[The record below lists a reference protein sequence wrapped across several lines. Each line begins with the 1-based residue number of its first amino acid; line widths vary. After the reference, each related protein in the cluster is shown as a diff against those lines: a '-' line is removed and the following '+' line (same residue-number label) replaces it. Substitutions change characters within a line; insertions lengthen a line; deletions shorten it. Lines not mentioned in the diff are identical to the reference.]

1 MLVFV
6 FSEIGYESRVHFLR
20 VDLEVAYSIIISQ
33 PCQINLR
40 RSEATA
46 DEICGEGG
54 EKNLNSA
61 VYSLCRVP
69 QKEARNSERK
79 TECRMPGSQ
88 MSFLPTSCV

>member
-1 MLVFV
+1 VLVFV

-54 EKNLNSA
+54 EKTLIRLFTVSVVSPKRGA
-61 VYSLCRVP
+61 
-69 QKEARNSERK
+69 EFG
-79 TECRMPGSQ
+79 TEN
-88 MSFLPTSCV
+88 